1 MRGLT
6 RKSPHRADYRRAM
19 TSTYKRARKLA
30 LQIIH
35 RLRVGDKAAT
45 KRAAARSLDLIIF
58 SAEGASRTA
67 KGIGSIS
74 TERIEHE
81 SPAEGRISA
90 FSGPPG
96 RRKCA
101 NTSA

>member
-19 TSTYKRARKLA
+19 TSTYNPATKLA

-35 RLRVGDKAAT
+35 RLRDGDKAAN
-45 KRAAARSLDLIIF
+45 KRAAAQSLDLIIF
-58 SAEGASRTA
+58 SAEAASRTA
-67 KGIGSIS
+67 KRAPARFS

-81 SPAEGRISA
+81 SPAEGRI
-90 FSGPPG
+90 
-96 RRKCA
+96 
-101 NTSA
+101 